1 MRSNPINNQH
11 QPWLPLR
18 TDVHSTMVYLH
29 FLCTAIGAFLKAV
42 FPKKAVQILLMAAE
56 METTGVWLPDE
67 GFLFNQTWMSTIKAH
82 IRSYVIKLAHSDKDM
97 KDESFIGPFNQM
109 LLQF

>member
-1 MRSNPINNQH
+1 
-11 QPWLPLR
+11 
-18 TDVHSTMVYLH
+18 
-29 FLCTAIGAFLKAV
+29 
-42 FPKKAVQILLMAAE
+42 MAAE

-109 LLQF
+109 LLQFWKILWTDEKEVSFDIHSRYVVWIF